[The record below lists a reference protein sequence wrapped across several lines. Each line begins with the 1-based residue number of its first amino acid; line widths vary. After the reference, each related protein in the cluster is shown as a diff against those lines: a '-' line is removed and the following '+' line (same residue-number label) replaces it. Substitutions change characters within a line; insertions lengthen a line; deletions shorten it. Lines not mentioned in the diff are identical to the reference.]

1 MHYLNNLML
10 FGNNLY
16 SIFHYNK
23 LAQEKLKQLE
33 LNLTK
38 CY

>member
-1 MHYLNNLML
+1 ML

-16 SIFHYNK
+16 SLFHYNK

-33 LNLTK
+33 LKSYEILLDKYGN
-38 CY
+38 